1 MENGLVIQSHSR
13 LTKHKP
19 AYLRCFSFF
28 HLPTSSPPFS
38 KPLLSSTFLPLDPCF
53 LNRSLSRRKP
63 HNNPLSRL
71 LWGLI
76 FLLKNAIK
84 THNLATKTH
93 KNSAKTLKNALF
105 PLENASEQ
113 SETPLYNPE
122 TPQHWPHRR
131 LNPGNSMANPGNRRH
146 YKTAASSVSA
156 VWASSVPYIKEGTLR
171 GRIEVPLPQAVEK
184 LGPATAGG
192 GGGDSFH
199 YNTDRVPLGGSP

>member
-19 AYLRCFSFF
+19 AYLRYFSFF

-146 YKTAASSVSA
+146 YKTAAGSVSA
-156 VWASSVPYIKEGTLR
+156 VLASSVPYI
-171 GRIEVPLPQAVEK
+171 
-184 LGPATAGG
+184 
-192 GGGDSFH
+192 
-199 YNTDRVPLGGSP
+199 

>member
-1 MENGLVIQSHSR
+1 MTCERGKWVSYSISLQALKTQTN
-13 LTKHKP
+13 
-19 AYLRCFSFF
+19 A
-28 HLPTSSPPFS
+28 PTSLLPLSPPHLLSSF
-38 KPLLSSTFLPLDPCF
+38 LLSSTFLPLNPCF

-76 FLLKNAIK
+76 FLPKNAIK

-105 PLENASEQ
+105 SLENASEQ

-146 YKTAASSVSA
+146 YKTAAGSMSA
-156 VWASSVPYIKEGTLR
+156 VLASSVPYI
-171 GRIEVPLPQAVEK
+171 
-184 LGPATAGG
+184 
-192 GGGDSFH
+192 
-199 YNTDRVPLGGSP
+199 